1 MPKRILP
8 SNEILREMY
17 ESGMSSRDI
26 ADTLGANLNTVVSAM
41 SRAGISNRTPGETSK
56 LQFAD
61 GRREPTRYWEGKTQP
76 KEMVEKRIAPIR
88 GENHYLWKGGA
99 HRRYYRNVVAKEQC
113 VRCHAK
119 ANLGIHHVDFDH
131 YHDDPENLQV
141 LCVSCHM
148 SIHKK
153 AYWDA
158 IHDGRKPPTSNG
170 PVGRTR
176 EVTNET
182 VLDERSGDVIPD

>member
-1 MPKRILP
+1 
-8 SNEILREMY
+8 MY
-17 ESGMSSRDI
+17 DSGLSGRDI
-26 ADTLGANLNTVVSAM
+26 ADQLNVNANTVISAL
-41 SRAGISNRTPGETSK
+41 SRLGISQRTSGETAK

-76 KEMVEKRIAPIR
+76 PEMVEKRVAPIR
-88 GENHYLWKGGA
+88 GENHYLWKGGR
-99 HRRYYRNVVAKEQC
+99 HRRYYRNVVEKEHC
-113 VRCHAK
+113 ARCHTVK
-119 ANLGIHHVDFDH
+119 NLGIHHVDFDH
-131 YHDDPENLQV
+131 YHDEPENLQV

-153 AYWDA
+153 AYLDA

-170 PVGRTR
+170 PVGWQR
-176 EVTNET
+176 EVRDGT